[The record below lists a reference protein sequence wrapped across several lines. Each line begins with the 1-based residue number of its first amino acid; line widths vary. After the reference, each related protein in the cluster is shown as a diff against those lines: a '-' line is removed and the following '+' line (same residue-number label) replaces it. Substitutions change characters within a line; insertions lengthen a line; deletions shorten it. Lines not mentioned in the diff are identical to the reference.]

1 MVKIFVYEIHND
13 CSFCLHPQN
22 ENATIENAFLTKYVP
37 MYILKKEGA
46 LITGNS
52 FLVRLLYP
60 KVMDFYFKI
69 CVSFFN
75 F

>member
-13 CSFCLHPQN
+13 CSFCLHSQY
-22 ENATIENAFLTKYVP
+22 ENKTIENAFLTKYVP
-37 MYILKKEGA
+37 VYILKKEGA

-60 KVMDFYFKI
+60 KVMDFYF
-69 CVSFFN
+69 
-75 F
+75 

>member
-13 CSFCLHPQN
+13 CSFCLHAQY
-22 ENATIENAFLTKYVP
+22 ENKTIENAFLTKYVP
-37 MYILKKEGA
+37 VYILKKEGA

-60 KVMDFYFKI
+60 KVMDFYF
-69 CVSFFN
+69 
-75 F
+75 